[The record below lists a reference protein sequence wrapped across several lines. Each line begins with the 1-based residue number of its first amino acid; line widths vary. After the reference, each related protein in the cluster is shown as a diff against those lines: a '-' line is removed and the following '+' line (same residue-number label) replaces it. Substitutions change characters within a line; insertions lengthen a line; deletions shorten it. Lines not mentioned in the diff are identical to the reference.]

1 MIDKANGEAPWVSVP
16 GRSSQILADP
26 PYVRV
31 SEERL
36 PRYLNPAVDYGPIQQ
51 GISAG
56 QQVQVIDDFLTPAAL
71 DQLRKFCLESTVWRH
86 PYKFGYVGAFPQD
99 GFASVSL
106 FAIAE
111 ELLAALG
118 EAFDGYQLA
127 QWWGFVYDS
136 NLPGTDIH
144 GDDADF
150 SLNLW
155 ITPDSA
161 NLDPSSGGLVVWDK
175 TAPSDW
181 TFDHYNS
188 GGDRVRQYL
197 EEHNAESQVIPHRAN
212 RAVLFEG
219 HLFHRTDRVQL
230 RARVRQS
237 ATQPDLLISTQQA
250 VMTPRP
256 AANACRGPVV
266 ACNPR
271 RYGPLT
277 GKILSAATLLTG
289 RRYVTARGDSVGPRP
304 LRLVSGDGYSD
315 WEAVYQDNATWVY
328 RTIYARVGNRADAE
342 DLTAEV
348 FLAALRPLRLTA
360 SIGEVRGYLRA
371 TARTVLAAHWRE
383 TLGREITSIDDIEQ
397 PPESEQAISTAP
409 QRVAGV
415 LGQLPDNYRRIL
427 ELRFL
432 QGRSIKESAAEMGVS
447 VANAKVLQHRALRLA
462 AQVNEKGGS

>member
-1 MIDKANGEAPWVSVP
+1 MPESVSQAATTLFEAERLMQGGSFELAVEILENAIESEPTLEALYLLATSYLELGELDRALHYASAAVEKDPSSAPALDLRAKVDLALGQYDSALSDYIALAALCREQRPVPPASFSIPAHFALHNIEQLDHIVTVAHRNSQASAEASSEQLLGLRRGLIDVIDKANGEAPWVSVP
-16 GRSSQILADP
+16 GKSSQILADP

-197 EEHNAESQVIPHRAN
+197 EEHNAQSQVIPHRAN

-219 HLFHRTDRVQL
+219 HLFHRTDRFSF
-230 RARVRQS
+230 A
-237 ATQPDLLISTQQA
+237 PGF
-250 VMTPRP
+250 
-256 AANACRGPVV
+256 AN
-266 ACNPR
+266 R
-271 RYGPLT
+271 RRSLT
-277 GKILSAATLLTG
+277 FLF
-289 RRYVTARGDSVGPRP
+289 RRNKR
-304 LRLVSGDGYSD
+304 
-315 WEAVYQDNATWVY
+315 
-328 RTIYARVGNRADAE
+328 
-342 DLTAEV
+342 
-348 FLAALRPLRLTA
+348 
-360 SIGEVRGYLRA
+360 
-371 TARTVLAAHWRE
+371 
-383 TLGREITSIDDIEQ
+383 
-397 PPESEQAISTAP
+397 
-409 QRVAGV
+409 
-415 LGQLPDNYRRIL
+415 
-427 ELRFL
+427 
-432 QGRSIKESAAEMGVS
+432 
-447 VANAKVLQHRALRLA
+447 
-462 AQVNEKGGS
+462 